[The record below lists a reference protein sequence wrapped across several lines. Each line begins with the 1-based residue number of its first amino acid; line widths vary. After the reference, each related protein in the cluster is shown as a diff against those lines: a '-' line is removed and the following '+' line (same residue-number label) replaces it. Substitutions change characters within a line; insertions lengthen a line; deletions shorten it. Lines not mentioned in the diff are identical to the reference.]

1 MSNEFVDALYNG
13 KNLEAEDAFKTAMQ
27 DKVGAALEVKRRE
40 VANNFVKTKIK
51 LPVPAPIP
59 KTSAAKIY
67 VKSLVSFKTVRYQIM
82 DIAPTSAKALTK
94 LEPIVITT
102 NDIIIVVNKIV

>member
-40 VANNFVKTKIK
+40 VANTFVKT
-51 LPVPAPIP
+51 V
-59 KTSAAKIY
+59 
-67 VKSLVSFKTVRYQIM
+67 VKDNGDVEEV
-82 DIAPTSAKALTK
+82 
-94 LEPIVITT
+94 
-102 NDIIIVVNKIV
+102 

>member
-40 VANNFVKTKIK
+40 VANNFVKTKIEDNGDEEVWFI
-51 LPVPAPIP
+51 LHSSDGERW
-59 KTSAAKIY
+59 T
-67 VKSLVSFKTVRYQIM
+67 
-82 DIAPTSAKALTK
+82 
-94 LEPIVITT
+94 
-102 NDIIIVVNKIV
+102 

>member
-40 VANNFVKTKIK
+40 VANNFVKTKIEDNGDEEVWFI
-51 LPVPAPIP
+51 LHSSNGERW
-59 KTSAAKIY
+59 T
-67 VKSLVSFKTVRYQIM
+67 
-82 DIAPTSAKALTK
+82 
-94 LEPIVITT
+94 
-102 NDIIIVVNKIV
+102 